1 MKRIN
6 YLLLTMVFCILTG
19 CSEDTLETSAVG
31 KITGMVIEKGT
42 NEPIENIKISTNPA
56 TSTVFTDENGAFIL
70 VDVPPDDY
78 SVQAMKEGLLTQF
91 EGATVLAEAEV
102 NVIFEMVQENTANN
116 PPTSPVAIQ
125 PEDGAVDLGQTVEF
139 AWDATDPENDSLTFS
154 LEIRNSSTNEVLKF
168 TEIPDSTYTV
178 QGLEYNQKY
187 FWQVAVSDE
196 FNGPIMSPIFSFET
210 LDYPN
215 NGRFLFVRTING
227 NNVIFSSDENGDEL
241 QLTSEAM
248 NSFRPRKSN
257 AVDKIAFLR
266 TIGAQTHLF
275 TMNFNGSQQF
285 QVTNTIPVNGFNLK
299 RIDFSWS
306 ENGAKLVYPNFSKL
320 YEIQINGGGNTLI
333 YQTTDGKFITEVDV
347 SDDNTL
353 MALITNN
360 ADGYESTIFTVDMNG
375 NLLTTVLSNVNG
387 AVGGINLSANNQKL
401 LYSHDVSGFESPQ
414 YRQLN
419 SQLFIYDFPTAA
431 ATNISDDK
439 PNGTNDQDPRFSP
452 NESEVLFTNISNDG
466 FSPPAIF
473 KTDTFNNS
481 SENRVLLFDG
491 SSMPDWE

>member
-31 KITGMVIEKGT
+31 KIAGTVVEKGT

-56 TSTVFTDENGAFIL
+56 TSTVFTDETGAFIL
-70 VDVPPDDY
+70 SDIPPGDY

-102 NVIFEMVQENTANN
+102 NVIFEMVHENTANN

-125 PEDGAVDLGQTVEF
+125 PEDGAVGLEQTVEF
-139 AWDATDPENDSLTFS
+139 SWDATDPENDSLTFS
-154 LEIRNSSTNEVLKF
+154 LEIRNSSTNDVLNY
-168 TEIPDSTYTV
+168 TEITDTTYTV

-187 FWQVAVSDE
+187 FWQVTVSDG
-196 FNGPIMSPIFSFET
+196 FNTPVLSPIFSFET
-210 LDYPN
+210 LDYPDN
-215 NGRFLFVRTING
+215 NRFLFVRNING
-227 NNVIFSSDENGDEL
+227 NNVIFSSDENGEEL
-241 QLTSEAM
+241 QLTSEM
-248 NSFRPRKSN
+248 VNSFRPRRNN
-257 AVDKIAFLR
+257 AVNKIAFLR
-266 TIGAQTHLF
+266 TVGAQTHLF
-275 TMNFNGSQQF
+275 TMNFDGSQQF
-285 QVTNTIPVNGFNLK
+285 QVTNTIPINGFNLK
-299 RIDFSWS
+299 RIDFSWAD
-306 ENGAKLVYPNFSKL
+306 NGAQLVYPNFSKL
-320 YEIQINGGGNTLI
+320 YKIHSNGGGNTLI

-347 SDDNTL
+347 SDDNML

-360 ADGYESTIFTVDMNG
+360 ADGYEATIFTVDMNG
-375 NLLTTVLSNVNG
+375 NLLTTVLSNVTG

-401 LYSHDVSGFESPQ
+401 LYSRDISDFESPQ

-419 SQLFIYDFPTAA
+419 SQLFIYDFPTAT

-439 PNGTNDQDPRFSP
+439 PNGTNDLDPRFSP
-452 NESEVLFTNISNDG
+452 NESEIIFTNASNDG
-466 FSPPAIF
+466 ISPSAVY
-473 KTDTFNNS
+473 KTDTFNNT
-481 SENRVLLFDG
+481 SENRVSLFEG